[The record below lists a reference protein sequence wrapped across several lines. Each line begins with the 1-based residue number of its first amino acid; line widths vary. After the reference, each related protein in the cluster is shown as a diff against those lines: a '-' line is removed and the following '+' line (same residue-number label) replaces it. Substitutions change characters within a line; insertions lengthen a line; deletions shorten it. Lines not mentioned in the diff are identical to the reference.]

1 MLFTKN
7 ELESE
12 KGFTNFAILLNE
24 APVDNGNRIKEM
36 RMWRNW
42 QTRQT

>member
-1 MLFTKN
+1 MLFTKK

-24 APVDNGNRIKEM
+24 ALVDK
-36 RMWRNW
+36 
-42 QTRQT
+42 QRQD